1 MNLKK
6 EIYEVY
12 YMEEDFCYHFTYL
25 KDANSMGF
33 ISTNPFTITEQSEKN
48 NDDNVA
54 KTMPRYGQFSLF
66 LMRMNQ
72 RLDKASLW
80 RKPSTN

>member
-1 MNLKK
+1 
-6 EIYEVY
+6 
-12 YMEEDFCYHFTYL
+12 
-25 KDANSMGF
+25 MGF